1 MKLICRDLPP
11 LSLYVY
17 MFKLYRFKEQK
28 LEDKKCSRVKENGER
43 KEDERLKKKKAFV
56 VAVSITNCI
65 TFYYCVGLFPLC
77 RSRNMHREKEKKG
90 KKDRDKKGIAWYAH
104 AESYSTDESIFTIKH
119 YVTDHL

>member
-43 KEDERLKKKKAFV
+43 KEDERLKKKKL
-56 VAVSITNCI
+56 SS
-65 TFYYCVGLFPLC
+65 LP
-77 RSRNMHREKEKKG
+77 SRLLIVLR
-90 KKDRDKKGIAWYAH
+90 
-104 AESYSTDESIFTIKH
+104 FTT
-119 YVTDHL
+119 V